1 MLIRNSR
8 IKTTLFSQKSS
19 FQISKME
26 SSVSAPGTV
35 VHVLSQVK
43 YAERGLL
50 LNETYYALQIRPSKP
65 FAQWVSPNFILSKLL
80 SFKPFQ
86 FDMADKND
94 FDRFI
99 LIPSDKYSTIEE
111 AFKIASLCE
120 QHKAV
125 GVIISLPSDDSFWIW
140 GKEIIFG
147 EDNKAHLCRKDVQ
160 RTILYRTGSDKHSRF
175 RAYAQSC

>member
-1 MLIRNSR
+1 
-8 IKTTLFSQKSS
+8 
-19 FQISKME
+19 ME

-43 YAERGLL
+43 HAEKGSSLL
-50 LNETYYALQIRPSKP
+50 SESYYALQIRPSKP
-65 FAQWVSPNFILSKLL
+65 FAPWVSPNFILSKLL

-120 QHKAV
+120 QYKAV
-125 GVIISLPSDDSFWIW
+125 GVIISLSSDDSFWIW
-140 GKEIIFG
+140 GKEFFFWRG
-147 EDNKAHLCRKDVQ
+147 
-160 RTILYRTGSDKHSRF
+160 
-175 RAYAQSC
+175 